1 MLLMDVVSLMEWCRN
16 RVHGIRGRI
25 LYHGYDE
32 DGAGLMND
40 ILETLEDLSFVM
52 DGSTQTETVADLIEG
67 AQVFKEWP
75 RPDVEALAR
84 YSKVYETDE
93 GQTILMEGEKGKMI
107 CILISGKI
115 GVYKSDEQGRQ
126 KRISIIRSGKTFGEM
141 SLVDEM
147 PYSATAIAMEPTQMV
162 VITGYQFENLLHDMP
177 RVGNCLLMTI
187 ARLISLRL
195 RQTTGTL
202 VDLL

>member
-1 MLLMDVVSLMEWCRN
+1 MDVETLKEWCRN
-16 RVHGIRGRI
+16 RVHGIRGRL
-25 LYHGYDE
+25 LYDGDDE
-32 DGAGLMND
+32 DGAGLMSD

-67 AQVFKEWP
+67 AQVFKDWA
-75 RPDVEALAR
+75 RPDVEAVAR
-84 YSKVYETDE
+84 YSKVYETEE

-126 KRISIIRSGKTFGEM
+126 KRISIIRAGKTFGEM